1 MRSVTFEG
9 NHTTAGLDLP
19 KFAGSMARGRDAD
32 ESPDDRPDPFALR
45 RRCRK
50 PLVMAVQ
57 GVCYTIGIEVA
68 LAADIVVA
76 AEDARFAQLEPRR
89 GLAVFGGA
97 HVRYVQRAGWGNA
110 MYHLL
115 RADEFDAQR
124 ALALGFVQE
133 VVPVGDQID
142 RALELAEEVCECA
155 PLAVREI
162 KRGAGLSRRG
172 RAGRVPGDSRHAH
185 KDREL
190 GGLRGGGR
198 FVRRASQG
206 EVPRAL
212 TGAVAAA
219 RAASDARPG
228 YIVGAS
234 DWRRSIWQDRAT
246 FPDRPALT
254 PWGMK
259 DIAFRRK
266 ELERRKSALRAVG
279 ARKFEDCG
287 HFVAEEAPGRVV
299 EVIRAL

>member
-1 MRSVTFEG
+1 MTEATPITTTLAGHVLRIHVDHEKKLNSFTPEMFGQLSGALAELEETEDAWVGVLTFQG
-9 NHTTAGLDLP
+9 KHTTAGLDLP
-19 KFAGSMARGRDAD
+19 KFAGAMARGRDAD

-57 GVCYTIGIEVA
+57 GICYTIGIEMA

-133 VVPVGDQID
+133 VVPAGDQID
-142 RALELAEEVCECA
+142 RALELAEEICECA

-162 KRGAGLSRRG
+162 KRAAQVYLEEGEQAAYREIPAM
-172 RAGRVPGDSRHAH
+172 RARTANSADFAEGVAS
-185 KDREL
+185 
-190 GGLRGGGR
+190 
-198 FVRRASQG
+198 FV
-206 EVPRAL
+206 
-212 TGAVAAA
+212 
-219 RAASDARPG
+219 
-228 YIVGAS
+228 
-234 DWRRSIWQDRAT
+234 
-246 FPDRPALT
+246 
-254 PWGMK
+254 
-259 DIAFRRK
+259 
-266 ELERRKSALRAVG
+266 ERRKA
-279 ARKFEDCG
+279 KFQ
-287 HFVAEEAPGRVV
+287 GR
-299 EVIRAL
+299 

>member
-1 MRSVTFEG
+1 MTEATPITTTLAGHVLRIHVDREKKLNSFTPEMFAQLSGALAELEETEDAWVGVLTFQG
-9 NHTTAGLDLP
+9 KHTTAGLDLP

-57 GVCYTIGIEVA
+57 GICYTIGIEMA

-133 VVPVGDQID
+133 VVPAGNQID
-142 RALELAEEVCECA
+142 RALELAEEICECA

-162 KRGAGLSRRG
+162 KRAAQVYLEEGEQAAYREIPAM
-172 RAGRVPGDSRHAH
+172 RAKTANSADFAEGIAS
-185 KDREL
+185 
-190 GGLRGGGR
+190 
-198 FVRRASQG
+198 FV
-206 EVPRAL
+206 
-212 TGAVAAA
+212 
-219 RAASDARPG
+219 
-228 YIVGAS
+228 
-234 DWRRSIWQDRAT
+234 
-246 FPDRPALT
+246 
-254 PWGMK
+254 
-259 DIAFRRK
+259 
-266 ELERRKSALRAVG
+266 ERRK
-279 ARKFEDCG
+279 
-287 HFVAEEAPGRVV
+287 APFQGR
-299 EVIRAL
+299 